1 MAILDEVLNEER
13 ERLQR
18 IQAAML
24 KELELLPKGYI
35 SKKTIH
41 GKQYSYLQK
50 REGNKIVS
58 QMIPHQDIAEI
69 ERKIVR
75 RRQLQASIREVEA
88 NIQKIERVI
97 E

>member
-18 IQAAML
+18 IHAAML
-24 KELELLPKGYI
+24 RELEFLPKGYI

-50 REGNKIVS
+50 REGSKIVS
-58 QMIPHQDIAEI
+58 QMIPCQNVAEMEQKIA
-69 ERKIVR
+69 R

-88 NIQKIERVI
+88 SIQKIERVI